1 MELGL
6 SRQNEWGKQM
16 RHVLLSPM
24 FKAAI
29 TVIDW
34 SPHRRKR
41 AALLVAVSLLEGC
54 TSFGF
59 KLDEGMP
66 VTACVTPQPGIFAT
80 AVQHFSG
87 RSAAMGFVDKLLSGA
102 GKDGDLIITENGVR
116 FVACRPGEPVRDVIV
131 LPHADTELVYRD
143 GNWLVLR
150 SAPQGEGYRQY
161 HAFALHGTTATRGET
176 LARIGLAELRK
187 FRSEKGLFVTPPA
200 PIESN
205 LAIVDK
211 GDPEVRIASVD
222 RSNIGKE
229 TGKGVAGGAAA
240 GVAVGL
246 NPQFPIILY
255 PPAAAVLI
263 VGGAVIGGTAG
274 AVIGERAAQRNALML
289 PLEDTVISRT
299 LHEMAMGPSLAKGIE
314 PLMRIE
320 TEWKVKVENVDRLNC
335 GESYRDC
342 ALRGILG
349 VVEISPAV
357 IEFRADKSDLLS
369 DQDQA
374 GQTLSVFQKVKLYS
388 TLSGEVIENIDLIA
402 RSDRHSLAA
411 WREKEGALLRSSMR
425 EAMQPMPDTVAMKL
439 QRSLN
444 KLLSFK

>member
-1 MELGL
+1 
-6 SRQNEWGKQM
+6 M
-16 RHVLLSPM
+16 RNVSFRPK

-29 TVIDW
+29 TAIGGPH
-34 SPHRRKR
+34 SPFLCT
-41 AALLVAVSLLEGC
+41 ALLVIVSLLGGC
-54 TSFGF
+54 ASFGF
-59 KLDEGMP
+59 KREEGTP
-66 VTACVTPQPGIFAT
+66 VAACVTPQPGVFAT
-80 AVQHFSG
+80 AAQHFAG
-87 RSAAMGFVDKLLSGA
+87 RSAAMGFVDKLLSA
-102 GKDGDLIITENGVR
+102 SGKDGDLIITEQGVR
-116 FVACRPGEPVRDVIV
+116 FAACRPGEPVQDAIV
-131 LPHADTELVYRD
+131 LPHAETELVYRD

-176 LARIGLAELRK
+176 LARVGLAELRK
-187 FRSEKGLFVTPPA
+187 FRSAKGLFVTPPG

-205 LAIVDK
+205 LVIVDK

-263 VGGAVIGGTAG
+263 VGGAVIGGMAG
-274 AVIGERAAQRNALML
+274 AVTGERAAQRNALML

-299 LHEMAMGPSLAKGIE
+299 LHGMAMGPSLAKGIE

-320 TEWKVKVENVDRLNC
+320 TDWKVKVDNIERLNC

-374 GQTLSVFQKVKLYS
+374 GQTMSVFQTVRLYS
-388 TLSGEVIENIDLIA
+388 TLSGQVLETVELIV
-402 RSDRHSLAA
+402 RSDRYSLAA
-411 WREKEGALLRSSMR
+411 WREKEGARLLASMQ
-425 EAMQPMPDTVAMKL
+425 EAMNPMPDAVAMKL
-439 QRSLN
+439 QRSLD